1 MPALFVGHGSPMNA
15 IEENE
20 YSTNWSRI
28 AKEIRR
34 PDAILSVSAHWYTTG
49 TKIMN
54 TPTPKMVYD
63 IYGFPDNLYQIKYSA
78 KGCPEAAELA
88 AGLIKTPATVDNSW
102 GIDHGTW
109 SVLRHM
115 YPDADIPVFQ
125 LSIDSQAGASS
136 HYRIGQD
143 LASLR
148 DNGIM
153 ILGSGNVVHNLSR
166 INWEMEG
173 GNSWAIQF
181 DKYIKEKVVSRKNEY
196 VVHYDHGND
205 ISAKLAVPTPDHFFP
220 LLYVL
225 GATDENDKLTVFND
239 SCTMGALSMTSYL
252 FG

>member
-1 MPALFVGHGSPMNA
+1 MNA

-28 AKEIRR
+28 AREIRR
-34 PDAILSVSAHWYTTG
+34 PDAILSISAHWYTAG

-54 TPTPKMVYD
+54 TETPKMVYD
-63 IYGFPDNLYQIKYSA
+63 IYGFPDNLYQVKYPA
-78 KGCPEAAELA
+78 KGCPEAAKLA
-88 AGLIKTPATVDNSW
+88 AGLIKTHVMIDNSW

-115 YPDADIPVFQ
+115 YPNADIPVFQ
-125 LSIDSQAGASS
+125 ISIDSLAGASA
-136 HYRIGQD
+136 HYRIGQE
-143 LASLR
+143 LAALR
-148 DNGIM
+148 ENGVM

-181 DKYIKEKVVSRKNEY
+181 DKYIKEKIVNRKHEY
-196 VVHYDHGND
+196 VVHYNHGND
-205 ISAKLAVPTPDHFFP
+205 ISAKLAVPTPDHFYP

-225 GATDENDKLTVFND
+225 GATDEEDKLTVFND

-252 FG
+252 FE